1 MASNND
7 KHPKSAPG
15 KFYVDNTCIT
25 CGESYLG
32 CPEFF
37 KVCEETSS
45 AYVHR
50 QPQTD
55 AEIKKFRKA
64 MEMCPVEAIGDDG

>member
-1 MASNND
+1 MASRND
-7 KHPKSAPG
+7 KHPRNVPG
-15 KFYVDNTCIT
+15 PFYVDTSCIT

-32 CPEFF
+32 CPQFF

-50 QPQTD
+50 QPAND
-55 AEIKKFRKA
+55 AEVRAIRNA
-64 MEMCPVEAIGDDG
+64 MNHCPVDAIGDDG